1 MPTPTEATLAQ
12 LQAQVQA
19 LADREAIR
27 ECLYRYC
34 RGIDR
39 LDEAALRSAYWP
51 DATDRHGP
59 YQGSAAGFIDWA
71 LAKLQGGGRLVHFL
85 GNILI
90 DLRGDSAAVE
100 SYFQAFQ
107 NDVDAQGAPLETFL
121 AGRYIDRF
129 ERRDGEWRVAQRTVT
144 YDWLRQLPLP
154 AGSDAER
161 FGVRQPNGA
170 QMPHD
175 PVYGLL
181 AQAPSGAPGNT

>member
-1 MPTPTEATLAQ
+1 MRAVESCLLLGPFLAMGLYDVSRQ
-12 LQAQVQA
+12 REQGQVPRLAALQAQVQA

-90 DLRGDSAAVE
+90 ELRVLAENAIEAASDLRS
-100 SYFQAFQ
+100 SF
-107 NDVDAQGAPLETFL
+107 T
-121 AGRYIDRF
+121 
-129 ERRDGEWRVAQRTVT
+129 
-144 YDWLRQLPLP
+144 P
-154 AGSDAER
+154 A
-161 FGVRQPNGA
+161 
-170 QMPHD
+170 
-175 PVYGLL
+175 
-181 AQAPSGAPGNT
+181 